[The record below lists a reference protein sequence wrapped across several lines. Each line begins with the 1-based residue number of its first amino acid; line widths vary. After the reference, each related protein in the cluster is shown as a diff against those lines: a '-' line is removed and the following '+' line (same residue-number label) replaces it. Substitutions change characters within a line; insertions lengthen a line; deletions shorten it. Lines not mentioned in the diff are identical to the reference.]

1 MLRADDADRADTHS
15 LGMWEAMIEIQRGI
29 CYYEKD
35 QKLGKETWPRKR
47 FVHANADDMLLSAV
61 GGLTSGGVKG

>member
-1 MLRADDADRADTHS
+1 
-15 LGMWEAMIEIQRGI
+15 MIEIQRGI

-47 FVHANADDMLLSAV
+47 FVHANANDMLLSAV
-61 GGLTSGGVKG
+61 GGLASGGVEG